1 MAGVGAQRGGWGP
14 LPGEPPAPFPST
26 SPSRAESTGPTKLN
40 RLRAHVPLPRTVPPS
55 PTCCPPPP
63 HAAPHLSPRFARPQC
78 QYFGKISI
86 GTPPQEFT
94 VVFDT
99 GSSDLWVPSVYC
111 KSDACRE

>member
-1 MAGVGAQRGGWGP
+1 MSPPCMLSPP
-14 LPGEPPAPFPST
+14 LHAVPSLH
-26 SPSRAESTGPTKLN
+26 A
-40 RLRAHVPLPRTVPPS
+40 VPPS
-55 PTCCPPPP
+55 EP
-63 HAAPHLSPRFARPQC
+63 AFRPQC

-111 KSDACRE
+111 KSNACRE

>member
-1 MAGVGAQRGGWGP
+1 M
-14 LPGEPPAPFPST
+14 
-26 SPSRAESTGPTKLN
+26 KLN
-40 RLRAHVPLPRTVPPS
+40 RLHDQHPPPGHTVPP
-55 PTCCPPPP
+55 P
-63 HAAPHLSPRFARPQC
+63 APAPEPVRGPQV

-111 KSDACRE
+111 KSNACRE